1 MSVAAVV
8 NNCVG
13 AFVKDGDGH
22 EIKLP
27 GEDEDGDEEA
37 ESLLADED
45 EEARRGRPRSR
56 A

>member
-13 AFVKDGDGH
+13 AFVRDGDGH

-27 GEDEDGDEEA
+27 GEEGDGDEEGV
-37 ESLLADED
+37 ELLREED
-45 EEARRGRPRSR
+45 DDGRRGRRRSR
-56 A
+56 E